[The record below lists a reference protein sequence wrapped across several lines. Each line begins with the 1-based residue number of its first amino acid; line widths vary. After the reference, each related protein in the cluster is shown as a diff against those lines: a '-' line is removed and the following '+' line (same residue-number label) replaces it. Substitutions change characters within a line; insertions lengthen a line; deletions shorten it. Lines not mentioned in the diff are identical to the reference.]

1 MVIKA
6 AAVADYRPK
15 ECAPEKIKK
24 QDGAWTLELE
34 RTKDI
39 LAALGEQKNGQ
50 ILVGF
55 AAETENVA
63 QNAQKKLQKKNAD
76 LIIANNLRQEGGVF
90 GKDTNQVTIYN
101 RNGQIKELP
110 VLSKEAVADEILNQ
124 VKILLKN

>member
-1 MVIKA
+1 M
-6 AAVADYRPK
+6 
-15 ECAPEKIKK
+15 
-24 QDGAWTLELE
+24 
-34 RTKDI
+34 
-39 LAALGEQKNGQ
+39 
-50 ILVGF
+50 
-55 AAETENVA
+55 A